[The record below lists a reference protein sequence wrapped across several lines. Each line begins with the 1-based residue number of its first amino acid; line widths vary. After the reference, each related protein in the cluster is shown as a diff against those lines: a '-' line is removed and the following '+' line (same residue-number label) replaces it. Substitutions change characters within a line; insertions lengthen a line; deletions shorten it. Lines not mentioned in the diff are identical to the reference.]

1 MPGFV
6 GEPELDEF
14 LQKYLD
20 RFEQWSREGTIS
32 SSSRVVPVGSVRDA
46 RQWVLPSE
54 QALAI
59 VKEARTVA
67 LQKCVCRL
75 HYSRCDNPLEV
86 CLVFNEVADTLVG
99 KGIARIISLEEA
111 ADVLTQ
117 ADAHGLVHLSL
128 YMPDHQVFAL
138 CSCCSCCCHDL
149 RLVREH
155 QHRGMIAHAEYIAVT
170 DTVSCTDCLLCVER
184 CVFQARS
191 DRFGKMAYDPAACLG
206 CGLCVSVCPPG
217 ATTLR
222 RRAE

>member
-1 MPGFV
+1 M
-6 GEPELDEF
+6 DEF

-32 SSSRVVPVGSVRDA
+32 SSSRVVPVGSARDA
-46 RQWVLPSE
+46 RQWILPSE

-59 VKEARTVA
+59 VKEARTIG

-75 HYSRCDNPLEV
+75 HYSQCDNPLEV
-86 CLVFNEVADTLVG
+86 CLVFNEVADTLVN
-99 KGIARIISLEEA
+99 KGVARIISLEEA
-111 ADVLTQ
+111 SDVLIQ

-155 QHRGMIAHAEYIAVT
+155 HHREMIAHAEFLAVT
-170 DTVSCTDCLLCVER
+170 DTKLCTDCLLCIER
-184 CVFQARS
+184 CVFQARNIRS
-191 DRFGKMAYDPAACLG
+191 GKMMYDPASCLG
-206 CGLCVSVCPPG
+206 CGLCVSVCTPG
-217 ATTLR
+217 ATTLIKR
-222 RRAE
+222 RE